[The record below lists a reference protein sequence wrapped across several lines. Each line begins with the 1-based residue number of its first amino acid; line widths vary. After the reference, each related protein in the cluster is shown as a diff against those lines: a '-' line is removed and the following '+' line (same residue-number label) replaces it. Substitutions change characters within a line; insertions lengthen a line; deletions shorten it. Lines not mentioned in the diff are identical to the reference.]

1 MRGGICGMQV
11 KPKVDD
17 VELLGLGVIEYNRRA
32 GLLKREP
39 GHMQLIG
46 GQVRGWGLGVGD

>member
-1 MRGGICGMQV
+1 ME
-11 KPKVDD
+11 D
-17 VELLGLGVIEYNRRA
+17 VGLLGLGVIEYNRRA

-46 GQVRGWGLGVGD
+46 GQIRGWGLGIGPDRYNRYGGI